1 MLFLYQTATCGP
13 REAKFGTVK
22 LRLRMELE
30 DERTLLISNFQL
42 PQSVY
47 VNVHAKKDYEV
58 IKETVEGEVDTRKYS
73 LVSRFRSKCET
84 CLQSST
90 NSLP

>member
-58 IKETVEGEVDTRKYS
+58 IKETVEGGVDTRKYS
-73 LVSRFRSKCET
+73 LVSSFRFKCDMT
-84 CLQSST
+84 CL
-90 NSLP
+90 